1 MIANQRRCLSPFIA
15 LWLVTLASVLWAG
28 PIRAADLT
36 LDVRLIWGSNDKTSP
51 DPTHKPIDTPL
62 TRKLGKLLTW
72 KHYFEV
78 NRKEIAI
85 PLNAAK
91 TIELSGECAIEVKN
105 LGESRVEVKLFRAG
119 KFVSKTVEAVPKGD
133 WLLLGGDSANK
144 TAWFVVLKTAE
155 PKG

>member
-1 MIANQRRCLSPFIA
+1 MIASLRRCLSPFIA
-15 LWLVTLASVLWAG
+15 LWLVVLASVLWAG
-28 PIRAADLT
+28 PTRAADLR
-36 LDVRLIWGSNDKTSP
+36 LDVRLIWGTNERSSP

-72 KHYFEV
+72 KYYFEV

-91 TIELSGECAIEVKN
+91 TIKLSGECTIEVIN

-119 KFVSKTVEAVPKGD
+119 KFVSKTVETVPKGD
-133 WLLLGGDSANK
+133 WLVLAGDGANK

-155 PKG
+155 P